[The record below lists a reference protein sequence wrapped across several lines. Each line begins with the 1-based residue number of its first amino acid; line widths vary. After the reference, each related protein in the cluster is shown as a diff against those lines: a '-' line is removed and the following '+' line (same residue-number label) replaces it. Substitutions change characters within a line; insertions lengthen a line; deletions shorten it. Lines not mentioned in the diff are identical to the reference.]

1 MQKQGQTGNFFVMH
15 PEAMSQSKQFK
26 PIEYISNGCSGRKVY
41 SSVVELP

>member
-26 PIEYISNGCSGRKVY
+26 PIQYQMAVLVDKYIA
-41 SSVVELP
+41 P